1 MMDEKVRR
9 SKIYTYF
16 YGRNTVFQQFLIVL
30 GVLLLMLTAIASSA
44 AVNGYNKKSEKLYNA
59 YSEAQTAYSEAM
71 SEARTK
77 FSVDYEEY
85 AEIEKGDEFSSEK
98 RAYNKAL
105 EKMLKAEEKMDAHNA
120 KNPSKSFW
128 ATATRILAILS
139 LAAGALWWIY
149 KKISFNRDGETEVDE
164 ELRLKIAEAKSKGME
179 KLNIISEQISRVEP
193 VVLTGVAQFDGSAG
207 AVIPTSWV
215 KRLFGRWI
223 SVILRFDKIILGLA
237 IAVIYTLIAGAV
249 AKNTFLYIL
258 VLLVALGG
266 AGVGGYFLFRK
277 FEVVSYV
284 SPRII
289 KRLTKFPPHFMSKLG
304 SDNGVRVSLPS
315 FTVYMF
321 GDDQL
326 YVYYQ
331 YVDLVTGRIFYEGVN
346 EYFYEDIVAVTSGQE
361 VRKIFKRCGFLNL
374 FLKSID
380 YLRESITVVSS
391 GCMHSESYI
400 VDMGHSLLDTQFVG
414 MRNLIRQKKAEK

>member
-1 MMDEKVRR
+1 MDAKVRR

-16 YGRNTVFQQFLIVL
+16 YGKNTVFQQFLIVL

-44 AVNGYNKKSEKLYNA
+44 ATNGYYKKAEKLYEA
-59 YSEAQTAYSEAM
+59 YSEAQEAYSEVR

-85 AEIEKGDEFSSEK
+85 AEIEKGDEFASEK

-105 EKMLKAEEKMDAHNA
+105 EKMLKAEEKVEKHQE
-120 KNPSKSFW
+120 KNPGKSFW
-128 ATATRILAILS
+128 STVTRILAILS
-139 LAAGALWWIY
+139 LAAGILWWIY
-149 KKISFNRDGETEVDE
+149 KKISFNRDGESEVDE
-164 ELRLKIAEAKSKGME
+164 ELRLKVAEAKRKGME

-193 VVLTGVAQFDGSAG
+193 VVLTGVAQLDGSAG
-207 AVIPTSWV
+207 AVIPTSWA
-215 KRLFGRWI
+215 KRIFGRWI
-223 SVILRFDKIILGLA
+223 NMILRFDKIILGLI
-237 IAVIYTLIAGAV
+237 IAVVYTVIAGFV
-249 AKNTFLYIL
+249 AKNTFLYVL

-266 AGVGGYFLFRK
+266 AAVGGYFLYGK
-277 FEVVSYV
+277 FETESYV

-289 KRLTKFPPHFMSKLG
+289 KRLTKFPPNFMSKLG

-315 FTVYMF
+315 ITVYMF

-331 YVDLVTGRIFYEGVN
+331 YLDLVTGRIFYEGVN
-346 EYFYEDIVAVTSGQE
+346 EYFYEDIVAVTSSQE
-361 VRKIFKRCGFLNL
+361 ARKIFKRCGFLNL

-400 VDMGHSLLDTQFVG
+400 VDMGNSLLDTQFVG